1 MKPSLVL
8 KMGQQLTM
16 TPQLQQAIRLLQ
28 LSTLD
33 LQQEIQ
39 EALESNPMLERQE
52 DGDDFDNSDPLADG
66 AEQAASAPQESPLQE
81 SATPSVES
89 LDDDQWSE
97 RIPSELPV
105 DTAWEDIYQTSASSL
120 PSNDDDEWDFTART
134 SSGESLHSHLL
145 WQVNLAPMSDT
156 DRMIAVTIIDS
167 INNDG
172 YLEES
177 LEEILAAIDPELDVE
192 LDEVEVVLRRIQQL
206 EPAGI
211 GARNLRE
218 CLLLQLRQLPSTTPW
233 LNEALRLVSDY
244 LDLLGGRDYSQ
255 LMRRMKLKEDELRQV
270 IELIQCLHPRP
281 GSQIESSEAEYIVPD
296 VIVRKDNE
304 RWLVELNQE
313 AMPRLRV
320 NATYAGMVRRADSSA
335 DNTFMRNQLQEARW
349 FIKSLQSRNETLM
362 KVATQIVEHQR
373 GFLDYGEEAMKPL
386 VLHDIAEA
394 VGMHESTISRVTT
407 QKYMHTPRDFRAEI
421 FLFKSRQYRRRRGML
436 VHRDPRDHQETGGR
450 GKCEKAIERQQDRWF
465 TGGTGH
471 SSGSPHRRQIPR
483 IPGHSPFER
492 AQATGVTL
500 IHAKVFRRQVANL
513 PLTHGQQGERGM
525 QVNISGHQLDV
536 TDALRD
542 YVGEKL
548 SRLERHFDK
557 ITNVQV
563 IMEVEKLKQK
573 IEATLRIAGG
583 EIVANAEH
591 EDMYA
596 AIDLLIDKLDRQL
609 IKHKEKYLERQQ
621 GVGAR

>member
-66 AEQAASAPQESPLQE
+66 AEQAASAPQESPSPGKRHAQRRK
-81 SATPSVES
+81 PRRRPVERTHT
-89 LDDDQWSE
+89 Q
-97 RIPSELPV
+97 RV
-105 DTAWEDIYQTSASSL
+105 AGGYRREDIYQTSASSL

-407 QKYMHTPRDFRAEI
+407 QKYMHTPRGIFELKYFFSSHVSTAEGGECSSTAIRAI
-421 FLFKSRQYRRRRGML
+421 IKKL
-436 VHRDPRDHQETGGR
+436 VAAENAKKPLSDSKIAGLLE
-450 GKCEKAIERQQDRWF
+450 
-465 TGGTGH
+465 
-471 SSGSPHRRQIPR
+471 
-483 IPGHSPFER
+483 
-492 AQATGVTL
+492 AQG
-500 IHAKVFRRQVANL
+500 IQVARRTVAKYRESL
-513 PLTHGQQGERGM
+513 GIAPSSER
-525 QVNISGHQLDV
+525 
-536 TDALRD
+536 
-542 YVGEKL
+542 K
-548 SRLERHFDK
+548 RL
-557 ITNVQV
+557 V
-563 IMEVEKLKQK
+563 
-573 IEATLRIAGG
+573 
-583 EIVANAEH
+583 
-591 EDMYA
+591 
-596 AIDLLIDKLDRQL
+596 
-609 IKHKEKYLERQQ
+609 
-621 GVGAR
+621 